1 MPKRLELS
9 FRSVLQLPKAS
20 STGDDSWIRRAS
32 SSPPPPAACVRKR
45 RMIFVVSVLPAPLS
59 PLMITDWL
67 RPRTRSEP
75 YAAAATSYTC
85 GASAADVSDIALS
98 S

>member
-1 MPKRLELS
+1 
-9 FRSVLQLPKAS
+9 
-20 STGDDSWIRRAS
+20 
-32 SSPPPPAACVRKR
+32 
-45 RMIFVVSVLPAPLS
+45 MILVVSVLPAPLS

-67 RPRTRSEP
+67 RPRTRNEP